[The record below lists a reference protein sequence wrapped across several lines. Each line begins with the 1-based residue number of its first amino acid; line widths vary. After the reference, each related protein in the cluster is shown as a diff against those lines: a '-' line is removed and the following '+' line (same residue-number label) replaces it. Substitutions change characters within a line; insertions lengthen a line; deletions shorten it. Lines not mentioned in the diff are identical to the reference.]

1 MALFVR
7 TQDKDQTKNRIAGF
21 FGLSGGAKTRAG
33 RSRTQRNRQFLGI
46 EEMEG
51 RTMMSNIPVFTSVQV
66 PAYGS
71 TVLPLAPMENS
82 VAKGTFLPGQTS
94 TGGVHANL
102 TAGVL
107 YTVSDDVQSSPQYTG
122 YPATTAPS
130 LLQVIEP
137 SGSYVTFHSTYPG
150 STVNP
155 ETGLQTNDN
164 TVIFR
169 APTTGLYTFVVGTKY
184 TGASY
189 SVSVRPITMD
199 NSGLAPMQ
207 NASDAAKLSF
217 QGGGLYAYLDPTN
230 TVLTLAGPTGRG
242 FQIGGQF
249 TETTRPIANNW
260 LASTITATG
269 TLTLESALGNIPLPL
284 APGAQLVVSTAPN
297 GYNGLFGQVSS
308 TDIQFPYKSLVST
321 LVSPFGST
329 LGNYVSVANQALS
342 YLGLKQA

>member
-1 MALFVR
+1 MAAADVFSSISVHRHGVFAAGVLIRALDVYLPVKAAMTYGSSARRKTHNRAPPERTPQMALFVR
-7 TQDKDQTKNRIAGF
+7 TQDKDQTKNRIASF

-33 RSRTQRNRQFLGI
+33 RSRTQRNWQFLGL

-130 LLQVIEP
+130 LLQVIDP

-169 APTTGLYTFVVGTKY
+169 AR
-184 TGASY
+184 
-189 SVSVRPITMD
+189 RPGFI
-199 NSGLAPMQ
+199 
-207 NASDAAKLSF
+207 LS
-217 QGGGLYAYLDPTN
+217 
-230 TVLTLAGPTGRG
+230 
-242 FQIGGQF
+242 
-249 TETTRPIANNW
+249 
-260 LASTITATG
+260 S
-269 TLTLESALGNIPLPL
+269 S
-284 APGAQLVVSTAPN
+284 APN
-297 GYNGLFGQVSS
+297 IRVLA
-308 TDIQFPYKSLVST
+308 TP
-321 LVSPFGST
+321 
-329 LGNYVSVANQALS
+329 
-342 YLGLKQA
+342 